1 MEQNMDSVKE
11 EAKRPEDMGEETEKE
26 LPGEETTTGGE
37 TGQPEDAEGTEST
50 EEQPEE
56 FSDGENLEQLQADYN
71 TLRTTYDTLT
81 DKYLRLTVE
90 YENFRKR
97 SQREKEAVYPDAV
110 AATGTPYSLP
120 STRFI
125 PTSITTAPGFT
136 ISPVISSLRPT
147 AATNISA

>member
-56 FSDGENLEQLQADYN
+56 FSDGEKLELLAM
-71 TLRTTYDTLT
+71 
-81 DKYLRLTVE
+81 
-90 YENFRKR
+90 
-97 SQREKEAVYPDAV
+97 
-110 AATGTPYSLP
+110 
-120 STRFI
+120 
-125 PTSITTAPGFT
+125 
-136 ISPVISSLRPT
+136 
-147 AATNISA
+147 